1 MRGSALVRRQREMRW
16 DSVFRIERMLES
28 IDRLVC
34 VRLDGTYNID
44 RPSGAVA
51 SSKQIHMN
59 EDTASTPERCAF
71 FIDIHL
77 EKAIDGRFC
86 RYT

>member
-1 MRGSALVRRQREMRW
+1 
-16 DSVFRIERMLES
+16 MLES

-71 FIDIHL
+71 LLPFIWKKLLMAGSAGIPEYQGKRDIPQM
-77 EKAIDGRFC
+77 AYFVS
-86 RYT
+86 